1 MAKIQDLYKKTPRP
15 ERVVQFGEGGFLRG
29 FVDWMFQK
37 LADAGKFDGSIVVV
51 QPIEKG
57 MCDKLSEQNC
67 LYTHVMRGLENNT
80 PTVNKDVISVIS
92 RCIKPY
98 EDFDAYLALAE
109 NPELR
114 FVVSNTTEAGIS
126 YHAGDALTDRPAV
139 SYPAKLTQFLYH
151 RFQKGLPGLILLPC
165 ELIDRNG
172 ENLKK
177 LVLRYAEEWQLE
189 PAFISWLENENHF
202 CCTLVDRIVTGFPKD
217 EDLALGY
224 EDNMRNTSELFHL
237 WVIEGDAVAEQELP
251 FKEIGLNVIF
261 TNNLEPYRTRKVR
274 ILNGA
279 HTSLVP
285 YAMLR
290 GFQTVGNCMND
301 KDMRAYLEKC
311 VYEEIIPTLDLSK
324 EELTAYADDV
334 FQRFANPYIRHM
346 LSSIALNSVSKF
358 KVRVLPSILEYKKR
372 FGTYPK
378 NLLMGFAALLDFYK
392 TEMANDDPAVM
403 EFLKSAS
410 LEEALAREDLWG
422 EDLSCLKEEVERF
435 ADSSG
440 R

>member
-1 MAKIQDLYKKTPRP
+1 MQKIEELYTKTKRP

-37 LADAGKFDGSIVVV
+37 LVDAGRFDGSVVVV

-57 MCDKLSEQNC
+57 MCDKLSEQDC
-67 LYTHVMRGLENNT
+67 LYTHVMRGLDNGE

-92 RCIKPY
+92 RCVKPY
-98 EDFDAYLALAE
+98 DDFDAFLALAE
-109 NPELR
+109 NPDLQ
-114 FVVSNTTEAGIS
+114 FVVSNTTEAGIA
-126 YHAGDALTDRPAV
+126 YHAGDSLTDRPAV

-151 RFQKGLPGLILLPC
+151 RFQKGLGGLILLPC

-172 ENLKK
+172 EK
-177 LVLRYAEEWQLE
+177 LAAIVRQYAEEWQLGDE
-189 PAFISWLENENHF
+189 FLNWLDTENHF
-202 CCTLVDRIVTGFPKD
+202 CCTLVDRIVTGFPKN

-237 WVIEGDAVAEQELP
+237 WVIEGDPVVEQALP
-251 FKEIGLNVIF
+251 LKEIGLNVVF
-261 TNNLEPYRTRKVR
+261 TDNLEPYRTRKVR

-290 GFQTVGNCMND
+290 GFETVGDCMND
-301 KDMRAYLEKC
+301 PDMRAYLEQC
-311 VYEEIIPTLDLSK
+311 VFEEIIPTLDLSK
-324 EELTAYADDV
+324 EELTAYAKDV
-334 FQRFANPYIRHM
+334 FERFANPYIRHM

-372 FGTYPK
+372 FGSYPQT
-378 NLLMGFAALLDFYK
+378 LLKGFAALLAFYK
-392 TEMANDDPAVM
+392 TDMANDDPAIM
-403 EFLKSAS
+403 EFLKTATTA
-410 LEEALAREDLWG
+410 EALARADFWG
-422 EDLSCLKEEVERF
+422 EDLSFLTEEVERL
-435 ADSSG
+435 ADTSA

>member
-126 YHAGDALTDRPAV
+126 HHAGDALTDRPAV

>member
-1 MAKIQDLYKKTPRP
+1 MEKIQDLYQKTARP

-37 LADAGKFDGSIVVV
+37 LADSGKFDGSVVVV

-57 MCDKLSEQNC
+57 MCDTLSAQNC
-67 LYTHVMRGLENNT
+67 IYTHVMRGLDNGT
-80 PTVNKDVISVIS
+80 PTVNKDVISIIS
-92 RCIKPY
+92 RCVKPY
-98 EDFDAYLALAE
+98 DDFDAYLALAE
-109 NPELR
+109 NPDLR
-114 FVVSNTTEAGIS
+114 FVVSNTTEAGIA
-126 YHAGDALTDRPAV
+126 YHEGDKLTDRPAV

-151 RFQKGLPGLILLPC
+151 RFEKGLGGLILLPC

-172 ENLKK
+172 EK
-177 LVLRYAEEWQLE
+177 LQELIHRYAAEWQLGDDF
-189 PAFISWLENENHF
+189 ARWLDQENHF

-224 EDNMRNTSELFHL
+224 EDQMRNTSELFHL
-237 WVIEGDAVAEQELP
+237 WVIEGNAIAEKELP
-251 FKEIGLNVIF
+251 FREIGLNVVF
-261 TNNLEPYRTRKVR
+261 TDNLEPYRTRKVR

-290 GFQTVGNCMND
+290 GFQTVGDCMND
-301 KDMRAYLEKC
+301 PGMRAYLEKC
-311 VYEEIIPTLDLSK
+311 VYEEIIPTLDLPK

-346 LSSIALNSVSKF
+346 LSSIVLNSVSKF

-372 FGTYPK
+372 FGTYPET
-378 NLLMGFAALLDFYK
+378 LLKGFAALLAFYK
-392 TEMANDDPAVM
+392 TDMANDDPAIM
-403 EFLKSAS
+403 EFLKTATT
-410 LEEALAREDLWG
+410 EQALARTDFWG
-422 EDLSCLKEEVERF
+422 QDLSFLKEEVERI
-435 ADSSG
+435 ADSS

>member
-1 MAKIQDLYKKTPRP
+1 MQKIEELYTKTQRP

-37 LADAGKFDGSIVVV
+37 LADAGKFDGSVVVV

-67 LYTHVMRGLENNT
+67 LYTHVMRGLDNGK

-92 RCIKPY
+92 RCVKPY
-98 EDFDAYLALAE
+98 DDFDAYMALAE
-109 NPELR
+109 NPDLQ
-114 FVVSNTTEAGIS
+114 FVVSNTTEAGIA
-126 YHAGDALTDRPAV
+126 YHAGDKLTDRPAV

-151 RFQKGLPGLILLPC
+151 RFQKGLGGLILLPC

-172 ENLKK
+172 EK
-177 LVLRYAEEWQLE
+177 LAAIVHQYAEEWALGD
-189 PAFISWLENENHF
+189 AFLNWLDTENHF

-237 WVIEGDAVAEQELP
+237 WVIEGDPVVEKALP
-251 FKEIGLNVIF
+251 LKEIGLNVVF
-261 TNNLEPYRTRKVR
+261 TDNLEPYRTRKVR

-290 GFQTVGNCMND
+290 GFETVGDCMND
-301 KDMRAYLEKC
+301 PEMHAYLEKC
-311 VYEEIIPTLDLSK
+311 VFEEIIPTLDLSK
-324 EELTAYADDV
+324 EELTAYAKDV
-334 FQRFANPYIRHM
+334 FERFANPYIRHM

-372 FGTYPK
+372 FGTYPQT
-378 NLLMGFAALLDFYK
+378 LLKGFAALLAFYK
-392 TEMANDDPAVM
+392 TDMANDDPAIM
-403 EFLKSAS
+403 AFLKTATTA
-410 LEEALAREDLWG
+410 EALARADFWG
-422 EDLSCLKEEVERF
+422 EDLSFLTEEVERL
-435 ADSSG
+435 ADSSRG
-440 R
+440 